1 MVVRAAIARASE
13 KDARQSD
20 RDRRHQPLAIR
31 RGARIA
37 RQSPTLHR
45 HAIAHGQRLFCS
57 TRRHAQSDNSS
68 LWSPGAGLLAARAHL
83 PPLVNPNGCR
93 GNCSCG
99 VHAWLA
105 IIVPP
110 NDGETGANSY
120 ERSRPH
126 DRHGVRHR
134 AARIVRRIGRARQR
148 HRGQSGN
155 RMVASSLSLALAP
168 LAPLAALVIAPRS
181 WRRPGRSR
189 HPRTVNHAT
198 GIEPAWPG

>member
-1 MVVRAAIARASE
+1 MTLDPSATENGTKREQSQVEMAVKTMVVRAAIARASE

-155 RMVASSLSLALAP
+155 RS
-168 LAPLAALVIAPRS
+168 
-181 WRRPGRSR
+181 
-189 HPRTVNHAT
+189 RTVD
-198 GIEPAWPG
+198 PAA